1 MQNEWEEGEWWR
13 HVKRNMTVFIAAAVL
28 FCLALCGV
36 FFFNDRKYYIF
47 SIIAAV
53 VTCVPFFLRFERKNI
68 KSRELIV
75 ISVMIALNV
84 ASRFIFAPLQSFKP
98 VTAITIITGIYL
110 GSDAGFMT
118 GALTALISNF
128 QFVQGPWTPFQ
139 MAVWGLIGFL
149 AGALSNIGLF
159 KRKGIVIVF
168 SGFSGI
174 LFSLLMDIWTT
185 VSIDN
190 SFSIW
195 RYFSFVA
202 ASIPVMMEYVISN
215 IIFIILLY
223 KPIGAKLERVKIK
236 YGLFGC

>member
-1 MQNEWEEGEWWR
+1 
-13 HVKRNMTVFIAAAVL
+13 MTVLIAAASL
-28 FCLALCGV
+28 FCLAFCGV
-36 FFFNDRKYYIF
+36 FFFNDRKYNIF

-98 VTAITIITGIYL
+98 VTAITIITGIFL
-110 GSDAGFMT
+110 GSDAGFMA

-128 QFVQGPWTPFQ
+128 QFGQGPWTPFQ
-139 MAVWGLIGFL
+139 MAVWGVIGFL
-149 AGALSNIGLF
+149 AGVFGHIELF
-159 KRKGIVIVF
+159 KRKGAVILF

-185 VSIDN
+185 VSMDN
-190 SFSIW
+190 SFAIW

-202 ASIPVMMEYVISN
+202 TSITVMIEYVISN

-223 KPIGAKLERVKIK
+223 KPIGDKLERVKIK